1 MENIKSA
8 EKKKKLISFDIL
20 KFRLFKLIIGIIFL
34 IIFFW
39 TEFFVAFYP
48 DSNLL
53 PDLFVNIWWQFSLAT
68 IVLILISYEYLVNSI
83 RDAFNKTISDDLLVT
98 ISAFTSYIFSICAI
112 GINFNAL
119 KANDWLITNINGT
132 SDILYLLFA
141 AFVEVSVIIYIGR
154 MIEFYVTKKT
164 INEITAIN
172 DLFVDE
178 AIILRNNKEERI
190 ATADLRVNDIIICY
204 PGETI
209 PVDGTV
215 LEGEALINE
224 ASFTGETNLVKKL
237 KNSDVYGGTISNQY
251 LKIKVKYRLED
262 SLINKIHQGIL
273 KAKEAKSDYQKIAD
287 KVVIFLIPIILVL
300 GFLALTLWSI
310 FSGWQDGLL
319 VMVTVFVTACPCSFA
334 MITPLSILVANGV
347 ALKKEI
353 IFNSK
358 RPFEKKEVIDT
369 IAFDKTGTIT
379 TGKLAVKKTNLSL
392 TDLNLVYSM
401 ELYSK
406 HPIAKSII
414 ANYKDKF
421 DNKLNLK
428 IQSIV
433 GNGLKTKYNNQ
444 VYYFGSWNFA
454 KSILN
459 KVDQKSFVSSDE
471 LIVYLFTK
479 NKIIGY
485 LELEDEI
492 REDAYDVISA
502 LQAKKIEIYM
512 ITGDQKDVAFKIAER
527 VGIKK
532 ENIFYQTLP
541 SEKADIIEKLKNE
554 GHKVGFVGDGIN
566 DAIALETSN
575 LGISLGSGSAL
586 ALQSS
591 DITIRND
598 DLKLINEALDI
609 SSKTLK
615 TIYIG
620 LVVASIY
627 NIILIPLALSGILV
641 PSIAAIAMALNDT
654 LAVIIAASLKRLSF
668 SKKKKNKKNI

>member
-1 MENIKSA
+1 MENIKK
-8 EKKKKLISFDIL
+8 EKKKKIISFDIL
-20 KFRLFKLIIGIIFL
+20 KFHLFKLIIGIIFL

-39 TEFFVAFYP
+39 TEFFVVFYP

-53 PDLFVNIWWQFSLAT
+53 PDIFVNIWWQFSLST
-68 IVLILISYEYLVNSI
+68 IILILISYEYLVNSI
-83 RDAFNKTISDDLLVT
+83 KDIFKKIISDDLLVT

-112 GINFNAL
+112 GINFNEL

-132 SDILYLLFA
+132 SDTLFILFA

-154 MIEFYVTKKT
+154 MIEFYVTEKT
-164 INEITAIN
+164 IHEITAIN

-178 AIILRNNKEERI
+178 AVILRNNKEERI
-190 ATADLRVNDIIICY
+190 ATVDLKVNDIIICY

-209 PVDGTV
+209 PVDGMV

-224 ASFTGETNLVKKL
+224 ASFTGETNLVKKR

-287 KVVIFLIPIILVL
+287 KVVIFLVPVVLVL
-300 GFLALTLWSI
+300 GFLALTFWSI

-319 VMVTVFVTACPCSFA
+319 VMVTVFVVACPCSFA

-379 TGKLAVKKTNLSL
+379 TGKLAVKKTNLS
-392 TDLNLVYSM
+392 TKYLNLIYSM
-401 ELYSK
+401 ELYSN
-406 HPIAKSII
+406 HPIAKSIVL
-414 ANYKDKF
+414 NYQNQFKDR
-421 DNKLNLK
+421 LNLK
-428 IQSIV
+428 TQNVV
-433 GNGLKTKYNNQ
+433 GNGLKAKYEDQ
-444 VYYFGSWNFA
+444 TYYLGSWNFA
-454 KSILN
+454 KNILTR
-459 KVDQKSFVSSDE
+459 VDQKVFVSSNE
-471 LIVYLFTK
+471 LIIYLFTK
-479 NKIIGY
+479 EKIIGY

-492 REDAYDVISA
+492 REDAYNVINS
-502 LQAKKIEIYM
+502 LKKKNIAIYM
-512 ITGDQKDVAFKIAER
+512 ITGDQKKVAYKIAR
-527 VGIKK
+527 KVGILE
-532 ENIFYQTLP
+532 ENVFYQTLP
-541 SEKADIIEKLKNE
+541 SEKAEIVEKLKKE
-554 GHKVGFVGDGIN
+554 GHTVGFVGDGIN
-566 DAIALETSN
+566 DSIALETSN

-620 LVVASIY
+620 LIVASIY
-627 NIILIPLALSGILV
+627 NLILIPLALSGILV
-641 PSIAAIAMALNDT
+641 PSIGAIAMAINDT
-654 LAVIIAASLKRLSF
+654 MAVIIAASLKRLSF
-668 SKKKKNKKNI
+668 KKKNKDKENL

>member
-1 MENIKSA
+1 MENIKK
-8 EKKKKLISFDIL
+8 EKKKKIISFDIL
-20 KFRLFKLIIGIIFL
+20 KFHLFKLIIGIIFL

-39 TEFFVAFYP
+39 TEFFVVFYP

-53 PDLFVNIWWQFSLAT
+53 PDIFVNIWWQFSLST
-68 IVLILISYEYLVNSI
+68 IILILISYEYLVNSI
-83 RDAFNKTISDDLLVT
+83 KDIFKKTISDDLLVT

-112 GINFNAL
+112 GINFNEL
-119 KANDWLITNINGT
+119 QANDWLITNINGT
-132 SDILYLLFA
+132 SDTLFILFA

-154 MIEFYVTKKT
+154 MIEFYVTEKT
-164 INEITAIN
+164 IHEITAIN

-190 ATADLRVNDIIICY
+190 ATVDLKVNDIIICY

-209 PVDGTV
+209 PVDGMV

-224 ASFTGETNLVKKL
+224 ASFTGETNLVKKR

-287 KVVIFLIPIILVL
+287 KVVIFLVPVVLVL
-300 GFLALTLWSI
+300 GFLALTFWSI

-319 VMVTVFVTACPCSFA
+319 VMVTVFVVACPCSFA

-379 TGKLAVKKTNLSL
+379 TGKLAVKKTNLS
-392 TDLNLVYSM
+392 TKYLNLIYSM
-401 ELYSK
+401 ELYSN
-406 HPIAKSII
+406 HPIAKSIVL
-414 ANYKDKF
+414 NYQNQFKDR
-421 DNKLNLK
+421 LNLK
-428 IQSIV
+428 TQNVV
-433 GNGLKTKYNNQ
+433 GNGLKAKYEDQ
-444 VYYFGSWNFA
+444 TYYLGSWNFA
-454 KSILN
+454 KNILT
-459 KVDQKSFVSSDE
+459 KVDQKVFVSSNE
-471 LIVYLFTK
+471 LIIYLFTK
-479 NKIIGY
+479 EKIIGY

-492 REDAYDVISA
+492 REDAYNVINS
-502 LQAKKIEIYM
+502 LKKKNIAIYM
-512 ITGDQKDVAFKIAER
+512 ITGDQKKVAYKIAR
-527 VGIKK
+527 KVGILE
-532 ENIFYQTLP
+532 ENVFYQTLP
-541 SEKADIIEKLKNE
+541 SEKAEIVEKLKKE
-554 GHKVGFVGDGIN
+554 GHNVGFVGDGIN
-566 DAIALETSN
+566 DSIALETSN

-620 LVVASIY
+620 LIVASIY
-627 NIILIPLALSGILV
+627 NLILIPLALSGILV
-641 PSIAAIAMALNDT
+641 PSIGAIAMAINDT
-654 LAVIIAASLKRLSF
+654 MAVIIAASLKRLSF
-668 SKKKKNKKNI
+668 KKKNKDKENL

>member
-1 MENIKSA
+1 MENIEK

-20 KFRLFKLIIGIIFL
+20 KFHLFKLIIGIIFL

-39 TEFFVAFYP
+39 TEFFVVFYP

-53 PDLFVNIWWQFSLAT
+53 PDIFVNIWWQFSLST
-68 IVLILISYEYLVNSI
+68 IILILISYEYLVNSI
-83 RDAFNKTISDDLLVT
+83 KDIFKKTISDDLLVT

-112 GINFNAL
+112 GINFNEL

-132 SDILYLLFA
+132 SDTLFILFA

-154 MIEFYVTKKT
+154 MIEFYVTEKT
-164 INEITAIN
+164 IHEITAIN

-178 AIILRNNKEERI
+178 AIILKNNKEERI
-190 ATADLRVNDIIICY
+190 ATVDLKINDIIICY

-215 LEGEALINE
+215 LEGESLINE
-224 ASFTGETNLVKKL
+224 ASFTGETNLVKKS

-287 KVVIFLIPIILVL
+287 KVVIFLVPIVLVL
-300 GFLALTLWSI
+300 GFLALTFWSI

-319 VMVTVFVTACPCSFA
+319 VMVTVFVVACPCSFA

-353 IFNSK
+353 IFNST
-358 RPFEKKEVIDT
+358 RPFEKKEVIDA

-379 TGKLAVKKTNLSL
+379 TGKLAVKKTNLSNKYL
-392 TDLNLVYSM
+392 KLIYSM
-401 ELYSK
+401 ELYSN
-406 HPIAKSII
+406 HPIAKSIVL
-414 ANYKDKF
+414 NYQNQFKDR
-421 DNKLNLK
+421 LNLK
-428 IQSIV
+428 TQNVV
-433 GNGLKTKYNNQ
+433 GNGLKAKYEDQ
-444 VYYFGSWNFA
+444 TYYLGSWNFA
-454 KSILN
+454 KNILT
-459 KVDQKSFVSSDE
+459 KVDQKVFVSSNE
-471 LIVYLFTK
+471 LIIYLFTK
-479 NKIIGY
+479 EKIIGY

-492 REDAYDVISA
+492 REDAYDVISSLKNKNIA
-502 LQAKKIEIYM
+502 IYM
-512 ITGDQKDVAFKIAER
+512 ITGDQKKVAYKIARR
-527 VGIKK
+527 VGILE
-532 ENIFYQTLP
+532 ENVFYQTLP
-541 SEKADIIEKLKNE
+541 SEKAEIVEKLKKE
-554 GHKVGFVGDGIN
+554 GHTVGFVGDGIN
-566 DAIALETSN
+566 DSIALETSN

-620 LVVASIY
+620 LIVASIY
-627 NIILIPLALSGILV
+627 NLILIPLALSGILV
-641 PSIAAIAMALNDT
+641 PSIGAIAMAINDT
-654 LAVIIAASLKRLSF
+654 MAVIIAASLKRLSF
-668 SKKKKNKKNI
+668 KKKNKDKKNI